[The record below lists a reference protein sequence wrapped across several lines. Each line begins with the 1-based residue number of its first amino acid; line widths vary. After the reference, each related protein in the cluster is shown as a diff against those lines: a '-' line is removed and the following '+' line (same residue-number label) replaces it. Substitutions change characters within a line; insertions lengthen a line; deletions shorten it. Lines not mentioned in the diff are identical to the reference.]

1 VELPKK
7 EILMDDVSNLFNPE
21 NTKKLENV
29 IKLSP
34 KGNFDGLC
42 KQVM

>member
-7 EILMDDVSNLFNPE
+7 EILMDDISSLLILKIP
-21 NTKKLENV
+21 KKLENV